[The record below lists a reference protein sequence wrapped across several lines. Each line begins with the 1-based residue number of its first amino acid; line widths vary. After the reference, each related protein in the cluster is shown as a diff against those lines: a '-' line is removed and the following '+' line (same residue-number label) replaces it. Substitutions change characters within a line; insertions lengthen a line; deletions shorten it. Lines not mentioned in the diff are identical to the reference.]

1 MQDEWELR
9 LVEAEGISQ
18 MMTGEEKKEE
28 INVECLIETRNK
40 FEILQD

>member
-18 MMTGEEKKEE
+18 MMTGEEEKEE